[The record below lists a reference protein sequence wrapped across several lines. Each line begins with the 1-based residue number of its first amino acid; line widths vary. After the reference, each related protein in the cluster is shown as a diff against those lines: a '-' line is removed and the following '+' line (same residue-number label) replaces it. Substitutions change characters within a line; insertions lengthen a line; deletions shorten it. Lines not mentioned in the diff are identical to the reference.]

1 MTISDSKAEPA
12 TYFDTE
18 ELIFYF
24 ESEDDLS
31 LAGSSTM
38 DYTIT
43 IVGEIGTS
51 IILSKSAQ
59 FNLRVI
65 NPCALIV
72 PEQESPPEY
81 LYTGAEP
88 ILEFTPEAIELDPPI
103 CPLTF
108 ECKIVSGPRLDLCEV
123 DEGTSVGGFDERT
136 GQFTFQ
142 SSDAARFEPG
152 LYVMEIKVKSGM
164 LEEAFTVDLNFVQPE
179 DGPFDE

>member
-1 MTISDSKAEPA
+1 M
-12 TYFDTE
+12 
-18 ELIFYF
+18 
-24 ESEDDLS
+24 
-31 LAGSSTM
+31 AGSSTM

-43 IVGEIGTS
+43 IVGEIGTEM
-51 IILSKSAQ
+51 ILSESAQ

-81 LYTGAEP
+81 FYTEAEP

-108 ECKIVSGPRLDLCEV
+108 ECKIVAGPRLDLCEV

-164 LEEAFTVDLNFVQPE
+164 LEEVITVDLNFVQPE
-179 DGPFDE
+179 DEPQEANDFTL